1 MCVTPSQKGERN
13 ANAIDL
19 CINVLAHADGLQAE
33 ILSTPCFPLFISSAR
48 WPWLGFAWWNCSKFQ
63 LSLSF
68 VEQFFFLLYDHITSR
83 SLGAAG
89 QRCQVLSLIDYL
101 LPSTS
106 LPEGWRGVF
115 LSATAATR
123 RARAGRYYSSIHPG
137 VHPSECNL
145 LMVAGSM
152 ASMVVE

>member
-1 MCVTPSQKGERN
+1 MQSISASTYLHMQMACKQKYSQPPASLSSSRARGGLGWDLRDEIV
-13 ANAIDL
+13 AN
-19 CINVLAHADGLQAE
+19 
-33 ILSTPCFPLFISSAR
+33 SSAR
-48 WPWLGFAWWNCSKFQ
+48 WPRFRLWNS
-63 LSLSF
+63 
-68 VEQFFFLLYDHITSR
+68 FFFLLYDHITSR